1 MLLYDYFRSSA
12 AFRVR
17 IALNLKQLTAERRY
31 VHLARGEQRKP
42 GYLAE
47 NPQGLL
53 PMLVVGA
60 RRLTQSMAILE
71 YLDEKHPLPPLL
83 PVGLEDRA
91 WVRSIALA
99 IACDIHPL
107 NNLRVLKYLKNEMR
121 LDEAQRDAWYAHW
134 ITQGFT
140 ALEPMLDS
148 AATGPFC
155 HGDSPT
161 LADVCLVPQVFNAQ
175 RFKVPLAAFP
185 RIVAIHA
192 ACLELPAFADAQP
205 SRQRDAE

>member
-17 IALNLKQLTAERRY
+17 IALNLKGLAAEHRY
-31 VHLARGEQRKP
+31 VHLARGEQRRP
-42 GYLAE
+42 EYLAE

-53 PMLVVGA
+53 PMLVVGD
-60 RRLTQSMAILE
+60 RRLTQSLAILE

-107 NNLRVLKYLKNEMR
+107 NNLRVLKRLKHE
-121 LDEAQRDAWYAHW
+121 LSIDDAGRDAWYAYW
-134 ITQGFT
+134 IHEGFG
-140 ALEPMLDS
+140 ALEPMLA

-175 RFKVPLAAFP
+175 RFKVPLEAFP
-185 RIVAIHA
+185 RILAIHA
-192 ACLELPAFADAQP
+192 ACLEIPAFADAQP
-205 SRQRDAE
+205 SRQPDAE